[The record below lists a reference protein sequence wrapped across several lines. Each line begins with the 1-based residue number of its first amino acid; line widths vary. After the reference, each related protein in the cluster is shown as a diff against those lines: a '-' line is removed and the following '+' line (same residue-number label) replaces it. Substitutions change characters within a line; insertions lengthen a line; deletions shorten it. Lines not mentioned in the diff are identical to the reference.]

1 MDHITAK
8 VSCFVRAYHYK
19 NKDTWIFR
27 DETAEKLL
35 GEEEYN
41 AVADGM
47 TEQVFAAYNRATG
60 KTMAA
65 PTGVDYAL
73 AVKGSRAREKNNS
86 PTARERAAKKPS
98 LFRKRKGDG
107 SAM

>member
-41 AVADGM
+41 AVADNM
-47 TEQVFAAYNRATG
+47 AEQVFAAYNRATG

-65 PTGVDYAL
+65 PAGVGYIL
-73 AVKGSRAREKNNS
+73 AVKES
-86 PTARERAAKKPS
+86 PA
-98 LFRKRKGDG
+98 
-107 SAM
+107 